1 MYQDFEK
8 RGVRKWRMNNPNNVS
23 LNKINIKY
31 KFKMITITHCIQTGD
46 E

>member
-1 MYQDFEK
+1 MMYQDIEK
-8 RGVRKWRMNNPNNVS
+8 SGVRKNIPNNVS